1 LTAERRRFPH
11 PAGSGGGAAGARVGH
26 QPEGDAHAD
35 PIETLH
41 RHADA
46 RDRRACRL
54 RGRPRAVRGAEPR
67 CTAFTPVT
75 TEAEFRAAVVGR
87 EVVYAN
93 GAVGSYGED
102 GTWSVTDGS
111 GVIGGGT
118 WTWTDERWC
127 SEGSTVDG
135 PVAPACDAVAVSDG
149 AVRFTREDG
158 TVGTLPFRS

>member
-1 LTAERRRFPH
+1 MPIRSKLSIATLMLATGALAACE
-11 PAGSGGGAAGARVGH
+11 GGLAPFGA
-26 QPEGDAHAD
+26 PS
-35 PIETLH
+35 
-41 RHADA
+41 
-46 RDRRACRL
+46 
-54 RGRPRAVRGAEPR
+54 RGA
-67 CTAFTPVT
+67 AFTPVT

-135 PVAPACDAVAVSDG
+135 PVAPACDAVAVSNG

-158 TVGTLPFRS
+158 TVGTLPFRG